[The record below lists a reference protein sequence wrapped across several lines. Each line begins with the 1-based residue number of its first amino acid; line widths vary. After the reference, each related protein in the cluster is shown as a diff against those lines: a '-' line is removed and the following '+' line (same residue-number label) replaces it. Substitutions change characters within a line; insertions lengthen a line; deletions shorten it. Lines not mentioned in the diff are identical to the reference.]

1 MLVEGGRCYCH
12 NKQAEILL
20 LARIVSEALLSFMV
34 THLEGDTSL
43 PDPGY
48 TPFYVKFFE
57 EINFVKDKAP
67 LNPVLMSVKE
77 CYQL

>member
-1 MLVEGGRCYCH
+1 
-12 NKQAEILL
+12 
-20 LARIVSEALLSFMV
+20 MV